1 MYLYQIKLIK
11 MITNL
16 IYYLVST
23 PPLSNKMRYI
33 YIYLLASTYI
43 GTTNE
48 KLFPICFKRVSSVY
62 NPLTTTLP
70 LSPFDPQGKN
80 NT

>member
-1 MYLYQIKLIK
+1 
-11 MITNL
+11 MISNL
-16 IYYLVST
+16 IYYFVSSPT
-23 PPLSNKMRYI
+23 PPPHPTLSNRMRYI

-43 GTTNE
+43 DITNE

-62 NPLTTTLP
+62 NPLTSTLP